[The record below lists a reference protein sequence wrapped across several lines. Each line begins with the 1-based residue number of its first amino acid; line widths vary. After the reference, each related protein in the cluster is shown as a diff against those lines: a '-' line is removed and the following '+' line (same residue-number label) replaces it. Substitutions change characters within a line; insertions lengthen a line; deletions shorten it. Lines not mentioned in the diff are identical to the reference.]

1 MGDVVSPGGSV
12 VHLFELKRP
21 AWAVGRA
28 EIDTGKANSLAKPPI
43 SAPSSNVA
51 PTLSVSVLIDTY
63 NHERFIEKA
72 IHSVLEQDFPVADRE
87 IIVVDDGSTDRTAQ
101 IVQRFERRVRYIR
114 KENGGQASAFNIGVP
129 ECRGEIIAF
138 LDGDDYWLPGKLSR
152 VAEVLEKNSAVGFVG
167 HAIKESL
174 PDGQERISAPA
185 QDEKFRIQSVESA
198 RLFRLRKNF
207 LGTSRMTM
215 RAEIARRILPVP
227 ESLVFEA
234 DEYLFTLAAAM
245 SEVVILREA
254 LTCYVIHGSN
264 LYVSA
269 GTGTAGLRR
278 KQQVMAALAS
288 CLQEALRVQGLA
300 ADIVDCVVEIVE
312 AEADQFRLMLDGGAP
327 WQTGRAENKLFKM
340 LHGDASKSQTVF
352 RALSMIP
359 ALLLP
364 PRWFYAGRQWVGKQ
378 SWYRKM
384 RQEALP
390 VPRIAAVTTSE
401 ESKI

>member
-1 MGDVVSPGGSV
+1 M
-12 VHLFELKRP
+12 
-21 AWAVGRA
+21 
-28 EIDTGKANSLAKPPI
+28 ANPPI

-51 PTLSVSVLIDTY
+51 PILSVSVLIDTY

-72 IHSVLEQDFPVADRE
+72 INSVLEQDFPAAERE
-87 IIVVDDGSTDRTAQ
+87 IIVDDDGSTDRTPE
-101 IVQRFERRVRYIR
+101 IVQRFEPNLRYIR
-114 KENGGQASAFNIGVP
+114 KENGGQASAFNAGIP
-129 ECRGEIIAF
+129 ECRGQIIAF

-152 VAEVLEKNSAVGFVG
+152 VTEVLSKNPAVGFVG
-167 HAIKESL
+167 HAIEESL
-174 PDGQERISAPA
+174 TNGQERISALGK
-185 QDEKFRIQSVESA
+185 DEKFRIQSLDSA
-198 RLFRLRKNF
+198 KLFRLRKSF

-227 ESLVFEA
+227 EALVFEA
-234 DEYLFTLAAAM
+234 DEYLFTLAAVM
-245 SEVVILREA
+245 SEVVILKEP

-269 GTGTAGLRR
+269 GSGKAGLRR

-288 CLQEALRVQGLA
+288 SLQKTLRAQGLPT
-300 ADIVDCVVEIVE
+300 DVVDGVVEIVQ

-327 WQTGRAENKLFKM
+327 WETVRAENKLFEV
-340 LHGDASKSQTVF
+340 LHDDASKSQKFF

-359 ALLLP
+359 AFVLP
-364 PRWFYAGRQWVGKQ
+364 PRWFYAGRRWLGDQT
-378 SWYRKM
+378 WYRNV

-390 VPRIAAVTTSE
+390 VPGISAVSSSE

>member
-1 MGDVVSPGGSV
+1 M
-12 VHLFELKRP
+12 
-21 AWAVGRA
+21 
-28 EIDTGKANSLAKPPI
+28 AKLPI
-43 SAPSSNVA
+43 
-51 PTLSVSVLIDTY
+51 SVLIDTY

-72 IHSVLEQDFPVADRE
+72 INSVLEQDFPVADRE
-87 IIVVDDGSTDRTAQ
+87 IIVVDDGSTDSTAQ
-101 IVQRFERRVRYIR
+101 IVQRFEPRLRYIR
-114 KENGGQASAFNIGVP
+114 KENGGQASAFNVGIP
-129 ECRGEIIAF
+129 ECRGQIIAF

-152 VAEVLEKNSAVGFVG
+152 VAEVLERNSAVGLVG
-167 HAIKESL
+167 HAIKESF
-174 PDGQERISAPA
+174 PDGQERISAPLK
-185 QDEKFRIQSVESA
+185 DEKLRINSVESA
-198 RLFRLRKNF
+198 RLFRLRKSF

-215 RAEIARRILPVP
+215 RAEMARRILPVP

-269 GTGTAGLRR
+269 GSGQAGLRR

-288 CLQEALRVQGLA
+288 SLQKALRAQGLA
-300 ADIVDCVVEIVE
+300 GEIVDCVVEIVQ

-327 WQTGRAENKLFKM
+327 WQTVRAENKLFKM
-340 LHGDASKSQTVF
+340 LHGDASRSQTVF

-364 PRWFYAGRQWVGKQ
+364 PRWFYAGRQWLGKKT
-378 SWYRKM
+378 WYRNM
-384 RQEALP
+384 RQETLP

>member
-1 MGDVVSPGGSV
+1 
-12 VHLFELKRP
+12 LFELNRP
-21 AWAVGRA
+21 ARPLAA
-28 EIDTGKANSLAKPPI
+28 PKLAFGKGNFLANPPI
-43 SAPSSNVA
+43 SAPPSNVA

-72 IHSVLEQDFPVADRE
+72 INSVLEQDFPAAERE
-87 IIVVDDGSTDRTAQ
+87 IIVVDDGSTDRTPE
-101 IVQRFERRVRYIR
+101 IVQRFEPNLKYIR
-114 KENGGQASAFNIGVP
+114 KENGGQASAFNAGIP
-129 ECRGEIIAF
+129 ECRGQIIAF

-152 VAEVLEKNSAVGFVG
+152 VTEVLSKNPAVGFVG

-185 QDEKFRIQSVESA
+185 KDEKFRIQALDSA
-198 RLFRLRKNF
+198 KLFRLRKSF

-227 ESLVFEA
+227 EALVFEA
-234 DEYLFTLAAAM
+234 DEYLFTLAAVM
-245 SEVVILREA
+245 SEVVILKEP

-269 GTGTAGLRR
+269 GSGKAGLRR

-288 CLQEALRVQGLA
+288 SLQKALRAQGLPTDVVDGVV
-300 ADIVDCVVEIVE
+300 DIVQ

-327 WQTGRAENKLFKM
+327 WETLRAENKLFEV
-340 LHGDASKSQTVF
+340 LHDDASKSQKLF

-359 ALLLP
+359 AYVLP
-364 PRWFYAGRQWVGKQ
+364 PRWFYAGRRWLGDQT
-378 SWYRKM
+378 WYRNV

-390 VPRIAAVTTSE
+390 VPGISAVSTSE

>member
-1 MGDVVSPGGSV
+1 MKYRTLVSRIRTAS
-12 VHLFELKRP
+12 LWRRRIKTLR
-21 AWAVGRA
+21 R
-28 EIDTGKANSLAKPPI
+28 NSLAKLPI
-43 SAPSSNVA
+43 
-51 PTLSVSVLIDTY
+51 SVLIDTY

-101 IVQRFERRVRYIR
+101 IVQRFERRLRYIR
-114 KENGGQASAFNIGVP
+114 KENGGQASAFTIGIP

-185 QDEKFRIQSVESA
+185 RDEKFRIQSIESA
-198 RLFRLRKNF
+198 RLFRLRKSF

-227 ESLVFEA
+227 EALVFEA
-234 DEYLFTLAAAM
+234 DEYLFTLAAVM
-245 SEVVILREA
+245 SEVVILKEP
-254 LTCYVIHGSN
+254 LTCYVIHGGN

-269 GTGTAGLRR
+269 GSGRAGLRR

-288 CLQEALRVQGLA
+288 SLQKALLAQGLPT
-300 ADIVDCVVEIVE
+300 DVVDGVVEIVQ

-327 WQTGRAENKLFKM
+327 WETVRGENKMFEVLY
-340 LHGDASKSQTVF
+340 DETSK
-352 RALSMIP
+352 
-359 ALLLP
+359 
-364 PRWFYAGRQWVGKQ
+364 
-378 SWYRKM
+378 
-384 RQEALP
+384 
-390 VPRIAAVTTSE
+390 
-401 ESKI
+401 